1 MLIINAYFD
10 SCNMD
15 ATSRSGVQLLTAQ
28 KPIKR
33 TGGWKAKLVLFWMLE
48 TGGEGDK
55 GNAFPKADSPP
66 TQPSRQELL
75 KAEGGDCM
83 QKQYS

>member
-1 MLIINAYFD
+1 
-10 SCNMD
+10 
-15 ATSRSGVQLLTAQ
+15 
-28 KPIKR
+28 
-33 TGGWKAKLVLFWMLE
+33 MLE

-75 KAEGGDCM
+75 KAVQWEVGGLHVETAQSILDILKSVT
-83 QKQYS
+83 QWSGQSS